1 MDDNEIRVALTTEPL
16 GRDQWQWVLVYAS
29 AREIV
34 KVDRSSAVFGTVA
47 EAVAAGQKAIDRRR
61 DGASENRL
69 H

>member
-29 AREIV
+29 AQEIV

-61 DGASENRL
+61 DGTSENRL

>member
-1 MDDNEIRVALTTEPL
+1 MDDNEIRLALTTEPL

-34 KVDRSSAVFGTVA
+34 RVDRSSAVFGTVA
-47 EAVAAGQKAIDRRR
+47 EAVAAGQKAIDGRRGGTSKDR
-61 DGASENRL
+61 M

>member
-1 MDDNEIRVALTTEPL
+1 MDDNEIRLALTTEPL

-34 KVDRSSAVFGTVA
+34 RVDRSSAVFGTVA
-47 EAVAAGQKAIDRRR
+47 EAVAAGQKAIDGRRG
-61 DGASENRL
+61 GASKNRM